1 MPVRPR
7 PFTQICTQCNWIRT
21 FAPASDA
28 LVVGRD
34 IAAHC
39 PKCQSKQLRCVAPS
53 ALALVSSRL
62 KRLLNLE

>member
-7 PFTQICTQCNWIRT
+7 PFTQICSECNWTQT

-39 PKCQSKQLRCVAPS
+39 PKCQSRQLQCMAPS
-53 ALALVSSRL
+53 TPALIAGWL
-62 KRLLNLE
+62 KRLLSSG